1 MEVPMTMHDRVTET
15 EDAVFD
21 KTMKISGIV
30 VVLIAIAV
38 AAFWYFAG

>member
-1 MEVPMTMHDRVTET
+1 MTMHDRVTDT